1 MRGATGR
8 HPLLDTLR
16 LPTDVHRLPVRQLP
30 ALASE
35 LRDFL
40 QNGIA
45 TRPDRLPAALTNVE
59 LAVALHYVFDARI
72 DRIVWDGGHEAW
84 PHEVLSCWGDN
95 WLANCPP
102 PARHP
107 FIRRADS
114 AYHAGPLGHA
124 STAVGAA
131 LGM

>member
-59 LAVALHYVFDARI
+59 LAVALHYVFDASS

-84 PHEVLSCWGDN
+84 PHEILTCLGDS
-95 WLANCPP
+95 WAGGRPP
-102 PARHP
+102 LGRPP
-107 FIRRADS
+107 FIRSADC
-114 AYHAGPLGHA
+114 AYHAGPLG
-124 STAVGAA
+124 
-131 LGM
+131 